1 MEKRKNSKEK
11 RVCGGRLGHVSAAA
25 AAAYRIITP
34 EIKTTIYPAELS

>member
-25 AAAYRIITP
+25 AYRIITP
-34 EIKTTIYPAELS
+34 EIKTAIYPAELS